1 MLIFARPGS
10 FAGSLIPLMNNLLIA
25 LAILVLTPVSSLARQ
40 SSWRQA
46 TEKELASLVPSRAQV
61 EKERIETELRT
72 ASGITD
78 GKGKFI
84 AGVVLITAGYAAEG
98 KYSHF
103 FITRVPIRIGQM
115 SLRPGD
121 YVFGYRR
128 LDESNLEATFYEAS
142 TGKQLGTVRAVR
154 QEGRVAVRS
163 LLISPPSN
171 GKAAVLVGRF
181 AFEFALAE

>member
-1 MLIFARPGS
+1 
-10 FAGSLIPLMNNLLIA
+10 MNKLLTV
-25 LAILVLTPVSSLARQ
+25 LAILFLTPVSLVARQ

-46 TEKELASLVPSRAQV
+46 NEKELAALVPPRAQV

-78 GKGKFI
+78 GRGKFI

-103 FITRVPIRIGQM
+103 FITRVPIRIGEM

-121 YVFGYRR
+121 YVFGYKR
-128 LDESNLEATFYEAS
+128 LDESTLEATFYEAS
-142 TGKQLGTVRAVR
+142 TGKQLGTIRAVR

-171 GKAAVLVGRF
+171 GKATVLVGRF
-181 AFEFALAE
+181 AFEFALF